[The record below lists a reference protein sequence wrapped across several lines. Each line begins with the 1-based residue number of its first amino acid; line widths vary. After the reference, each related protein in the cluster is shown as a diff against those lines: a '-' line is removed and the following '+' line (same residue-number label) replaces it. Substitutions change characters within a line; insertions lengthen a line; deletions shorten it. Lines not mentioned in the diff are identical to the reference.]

1 MEMETYKRA
10 SLRNMHSICL
20 MGYEFE
26 IWKAIKTSDANDMHW
41 RVDGGGAHVIGSN
54 KCFDI
59 HHNHDH

>member
-26 IWKAIKTSDANDMHW
+26 IWKAIKTSDANDMH
-41 RVDGGGAHVIGSN
+41 
-54 KCFDI
+54 
-59 HHNHDH
+59 